1 MTQPSTISV
10 ERPTSKIC
18 KIEFANPPVNLIV
31 PETVFRLHEAVK
43 ELSEDEKVQVVIFT
57 SSIHDIEKRLGHYL
71 GIANKYL

>member
-10 ERPTSKIC
+10 ERTTSKIC

-31 PETVFRLHEAVK
+31 PETVFRLHEVVK
-43 ELSEDEKVQVVIFT
+43 KLSEDEKVQVVIFT
-57 SSIHDIEKRLGHYL
+57 SGIHDIEKRLGHYL